1 MLMLVLQTFTRETL
15 DADGNPR
22 SVTLWRAVVDEPE
35 RATPHAVI
43 DGRDRDAV
51 LARALQEYDK
61 AAQAAQDGHE
71 RERPEEAAGGEAAR
85 AEAPAPAPAKS
96 RLIIP
101 GAEDDGGGTEP
112 PGAAGVV
119 AGSGAA
125 GPAADREPDL
135 GRRKQLLEA
144 AAGKLM
150 LTDLQ
155 LAAVVTACLDIEPN
169 MEQMFGLPVR
179 GRRFAVGMLTLGRAS
194 NLFEGRPFW
203 CASVSLRYEDEK
215 GDFVMLEGEGQ
226 RHAKDQ
232 ARASALAHAMLEGV
246 GEWQDHLHVGD
257 DGYVL
262 HRRRPMH
269 EDEVRALQG
278 ALPPVMDD
286 EPAPAWE
293 EKASNY
299 RQTIQI
305 AGEHPPEPGIRLVQ

>member
-1 MLMLVLQTFTRETL
+1 MLMLVLQTITRETQGT
-15 DADGNPR
+15 DGNPK
-22 SVTLWRAVVDEPE
+22 SATLWRAVVDEPE

-71 RERPEEAAGGEAAR
+71 RERPEEAAGGETTR
-85 AEAPAPAPAKS
+85 AEAAAPAPAKS
-96 RLIIP
+96 RLIVP
-101 GAEDDGGGTEP
+101 GADDGGGTEP
-112 PGAAGVV
+112 AGAAG
-119 AGSGAA
+119 AGTGSGAA

-155 LAAVVTACLDIEPN
+155 LAAVLTASLDFEPV
-169 MEQMFGLPVR
+169 MKQMFGLPVR

-215 GDFVMLEGEGQ
+215 GDFVQLKGEGQ

-246 GEWQDHLHVGD
+246 GEWQDHLHVSD

-262 HRRRPMH
+262 HRRRTMH

-278 ALPPVMDD
+278 ALLPVMED
-286 EPAPAWE
+286 EPEPAWE
-293 EKASNY
+293 EKAANY

-305 AGEHPPEPGIRLVQ
+305 AGDHPPEPGIRLVR

>member
-1 MLMLVLQTFTRETL
+1 MLMLVLQTVTRETL
-15 DADGNPR
+15 DADGNPK

-43 DGRDRDAV
+43 DGRDRAAV
-51 LARALQEYDK
+51 LTRALQEYDK
-61 AAQAAQDGHE
+61 AAQAAPDGHE
-71 RERPEEAAGGEAAR
+71 RERTAEAAAGEAAR

-101 GAEDDGGGTEP
+101 GAEDEGNGQQADGTAGGQ
-112 PGAAGVV
+112 PG
-119 AGSGAA
+119 A

-155 LAAVVTACLDIEPN
+155 LAAVLSACLDLEPI

-215 GDFVMLEGEGQ
+215 GDFVQLKGEGQ

-262 HRRRPMH
+262 HRRRTLH

-286 EPAPAWE
+286 EPDPAWE

-305 AGEHPPEPGIRLVQ
+305 AGEHPPEPGIRLVR